1 MNIKDIINL
10 YKEGNSLAA
19 LIRKFNI
26 SKVKLKKIL
35 IEHKIHIRSAKEQ
48 TIFTNQGRRKLVNDD
63 IFDLLTKEN
72 MWLCGFIAS
81 DGTIRKN
88 RNEIKISLSSKD
100 QEILFKIKDLLS
112 VEKDVHNYTTQSNFD
127 ISEISFSSK
136 KIKDALYNFGITS
149 NKTYEIMSMKN
160 IPDEYKINFIHGYFD
175 GDGSISINKNNS
187 VSIKIISYTDNILKE
202 ISDFL
207 LKNFDIKSNIYQDK
221 RRDSLYSL
229 ELSTLPSLK
238 LCKVFYEDK
247 RSSSIYLQRKYDKY
261 LEAKNRRV

>member
-19 LIRKFNI
+19 LIKKFNI
-26 SKVKLKKIL
+26 DKIKLKKIL
-35 IEHKIHIRSAKEQ
+35 IENKIHIRSAREQ
-48 TIFTNQGRRKLVNDD
+48 TVFTNQGRRKFVNDN
-63 IFDLLTKEN
+63 IFDSLTKEN

-88 RNEIKISLSSKD
+88 RNEIKIGLSAKD
-100 QEILFKIKDLLS
+100 QEILFKIKDLLNI
-112 VEKDVHNYTTQSNFD
+112 EKDVYNYTTQSNFD

-175 GDGSISINKNNS
+175 GNGSISITKNDS

-202 ISDFL
+202 ISEFL
-207 LKNFDIKSNIYQDK
+207 LKNFNIKSNIYQD
-221 RRDSLYSL
+221 RRRNSLYSL

-238 LCKVFYEDK
+238 LCKIFYEDE

-261 LEAKNRRV
+261 LEVKNRRI